1 MSIPLPTKSI
11 TLNSKSSTEILRNQ
25 PLPWM
30 LTSCNC
36 TDSCFLVFL
45 IQWNNAEPAIVK
57 LLPRTLQPIIRGSFT
72 ELHAQHFPWCVTH
85 LNFRWSSRSQ
95 QLPPSAS
102 SVSALCAC
110 LTEWCQQLIWFPV
123 LHGGTDYTK
132 RVIWW
137 ANKVSLPFSTTL
149 SASCQLNH
157 GCRLRA
163 NKASVSLSFG
173 KWS

>member
-1 MSIPLPTKSI
+1 MNANFMQLHRFMFFGIFNSVKQCWTCYCEAAPQNAAAHHQRLFYRTTCSTLSLVCDSLKFQMKQQKSAAASKCQLCQCSLCLPD
-11 TLNSKSSTEILRNQ
+11 R
-25 PLPWM
+25 
-30 LTSCNC
+30 
-36 TDSCFLVFL
+36 VV
-45 IQWNNAEPAIVK
+45 PA
-57 LLPRTLQPIIRGSFT
+57 
-72 ELHAQHFPWCVTH
+72 A
-85 LNFRWSSRSQ
+85 
-95 QLPPSAS
+95 
-102 SVSALCAC
+102 
-110 LTEWCQQLIWFPV
+110 LIWFPV